1 MRARMS
7 GPRDSKDEAA
17 VPPDEGAP
25 RDGQDGLRNLF
36 QAAGL
41 AQVTGEALVYPD
53 VALRWSG
60 RPSLVRL
67 LFSQLGATDDGQAI
81 LRLELAVPGVVPV
94 LPHIVQTAMHGH
106 VATLVT
112 DHYDEAML
120 QACAAGGATV
130 QGVER
135 LTLEEIFVTTVMA
148 RREEVAA

>member
-1 MRARMS
+1 MYKR
-7 GPRDSKDEAA
+7 
-17 VPPDEGAP
+17 
-25 RDGQDGLRNLF
+25 Q
-36 QAAGL
+36 
-41 AQVTGEALVYPD
+41 
-53 VALRWSG
+53 
-60 RPSLVRL
+60 
-67 LFSQLGATDDGQAI
+67 
-81 LRLELAVPGVVPV
+81 
-94 LPHIVQTAMHGH
+94 H